1 MQVSEEL
8 FGKCCL
14 ASRDK
19 DSLIIREKTTRQ
31 IISFQCQLFCKT
43 CLACLFICFLFIY
56 CEKIPPP
63 LKVKHFCIYRK
74 VLPGYFFWVLNV
86 SVWIH
91 LLKSK
96 MDLGGGGGTVLVV
109 LGQTLPY
116 LEPKLRTWEF
126 KRLLNRVLCQ
136 ETGRMRKRLHLI
148 AKAGIHL
155 V

>member
-1 MQVSEEL
+1 
-8 FGKCCL
+8 
-14 ASRDK
+14 
-19 DSLIIREKTTRQ
+19 
-31 IISFQCQLFCKT
+31 
-43 CLACLFICFLFIY
+43 
-56 CEKIPPP
+56 
-63 LKVKHFCIYRK
+63 
-74 VLPGYFFWVLNV
+74 
-86 SVWIH
+86 
-91 LLKSK
+91 

>member
-19 DSLIIREKTTRQ
+19 DSLIIRGKTTRQ
-31 IISFQCQLFCKT
+31 IISVHYSVKLALHVYLFVFY
-43 CLACLFICFLFIY
+43 LFIVRKY
-56 CEKIPPP
+56 PP

-96 MDLGGGGGTVLVV
+96 MDLGGGGGTVV